1 MSHSVTMK
9 ELGVAKEED
18 EKEEEGKCPEQLLL
32 SERDCQVPFHWAE
45 EYTTTHSGGTSD
57 KKRYRNKIKLPQM
70 LIHFIPWFELKFT

>member
-1 MSHSVTMK
+1 
-9 ELGVAKEED
+9 
-18 EKEEEGKCPEQLLL
+18 LLL